1 MAVAEGESPDSPILR
16 TRGLGLKFGGATIV
30 EDVSL
35 EMREGE
41 FMALIGPNG
50 AGKTSLFNLFSGL
63 YEPSRGS
70 IEFAG
75 RDVTRDPPYAR
86 ARAGMGRTFQTSSV
100 FPGLTV
106 LENVRLA
113 AQAGGSGGLKI
124 WRRANAE
131 RGTLQKARRSLE
143 VVGLSERESSEAG
156 SLSHGDKRKL
166 ELAILLCG
174 DARLVLLDEPTAGVS
189 VGDVPEMMRVIRAIH
204 REEEKSVLM
213 VEHRMDVIL
222 DLSDRMAVMHQGALL
237 ACDTPEKV
245 MENETVQNAYLGE
258 SL

>member
-1 MAVAEGESPDSPILR
+1 MAAAEGGSPDSPILR
-16 TRGLGLKFGGATIV
+16 TRGLGLKFGGATII

-35 EMREGE
+35 ELRKGE

-63 YEPSRGS
+63 YEPSGGS

-75 RDVTRDPPYAR
+75 RDITNDPPYVR
-86 ARAGMGRTFQTSSV
+86 ARSGMGRTFQTSSV
-100 FPGLTV
+100 FPGLTA

-113 AQAGGSGGLKI
+113 AQAAGGDGLKF
-124 WRRANAE
+124 WRQASSE
-131 RGTLQKARRSLE
+131 RGALEKARRFLE
-143 VVGLSERESSEAG
+143 VVGLSERESTEAG

-189 VGDVPEMMRVIRAIH
+189 VEDVPEMMRVIRAIH
-204 REEEKSVLM
+204 REEEKTVLM
-213 VEHRMDVIL
+213 VEHRMDVIV